1 MTVKKLGQPVPESN
15 FIAEVKSGRPQ
26 PAQAKTPDRFSSLSG
41 LVPARSVPSSR
52 MTWKLSAGRR
62 LRHSSLLSFTGS
74 VGEGTVVPA
83 GRKVFQFFCSSST
96 PFIFAGGGALAC
108 RAKPASANAFS
119 KVRRSIGLLSGYV
132 PALVGRRE
140 RS

>member
-1 MTVKKLGQPVPESN
+1 MVVKKLGQPVPESN

-26 PAQAKTPDRFSSLSG
+26 PAQAKLPGGFSSLSA
-41 LVPARSVPSSR
+41 LLPARSVPSSR

-62 LRHSSLLSFTGS
+62 FFHSSFASLIGS
-74 VGEGTVVPA
+74 LGEGTVVPA
-83 GRKVFQFFCSSST
+83 GKKVFQFFCSSST
-96 PFIFAGGGALAC
+96 PFIFAGEAALAC
-108 RAKPASANAFS
+108 RANPASANAFS